1 MKILLATYWAVPHV
15 GGVWPFMQQLQK
27 QLQARGHEVDL
38 LGNGGDPGDPNVSII
53 GKAKFH
59 KSKVRPLLAEKLSKE
74 TYPFIHRNQLVLYTE
89 LERYMFE
96 LAAAYLNVERYDVIH
111 AQDVIASGCIQ
122 RVRSGGAALVAS
134 LHGSVA
140 REVERQ
146 FGTIHKSSTT
156 PVAKAYFHALEHFGA
171 SSPEATIVANNWLKN
186 MLIQDFNVPAQK
198 LRLYPYGYDQAAFTD
213 RMKQASDVRK
223 PAGKKVIMFAG
234 RLIELKAPHHLTG
247 ALAGLKKQRSD
258 WVCWIV
264 GEGDMQVKLRAQIKA
279 LGLEDDV
286 VFWGKRQDVPQMLQQ
301 ADIFVQPS
309 LLDNQPLSVIEAQLA
324 GLPVIVSDSG
334 GLPEMVSNGQT
345 GLTYPVGDIDSLGNH
360 LKMLLEN
367 DELRLRMGANAKQ
380 WAARHWDLN
389 QMVDHYLAV
398 YEYAIQKRRGGARG

>member
-198 LRLYPYGYDQAAFTD
+198 LRLYPYGYDQAAFTH

-247 ALAGLKKQRSD
+247 ALAGLEEAAERLGMLDCRRRGYAGETARPDQS
-258 WVCWIV
+258 V
-264 GEGDMQVKLRAQIKA
+264 GPGGRRRILGKTPGRTANAAAGRYFRAAEPARQPAFIGHRGAACRVAGDRERFRRLAGDGVPRADGADISGRRHRLSRQSFKNA
-279 LGLEDDV
+279 A
-286 VFWGKRQDVPQMLQQ
+286 GKR
-301 ADIFVQPS
+301 
-309 LLDNQPLSVIEAQLA
+309 
-324 GLPVIVSDSG
+324 
-334 GLPEMVSNGQT
+334 
-345 GLTYPVGDIDSLGNH
+345 
-360 LKMLLEN
+360 
-367 DELRLRMGANAKQ
+367 
-380 WAARHWDLN
+380 
-389 QMVDHYLAV
+389 
-398 YEYAIQKRRGGARG
+398 